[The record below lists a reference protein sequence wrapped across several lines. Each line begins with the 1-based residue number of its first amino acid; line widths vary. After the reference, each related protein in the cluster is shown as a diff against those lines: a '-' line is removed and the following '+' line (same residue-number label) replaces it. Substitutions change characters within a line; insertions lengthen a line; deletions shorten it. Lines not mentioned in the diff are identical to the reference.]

1 MSILRFV
8 PTLALSKSGKV
19 EGTTPSSQPAV
30 ASSLEFVVVSAI
42 LCSSQ
47 FGRGLLASS
56 HAGTRL
62 PIALVRPRRSPSSAA
77 LLRETRSLPFQTK
90 TGGNRSDASCKKSLN
105 MTSYGGIIR
114 IRLKGRSLM
123 TSSQPA
129 TRAPLF
135 CNEIII
141 HLLIRKYKQFSSLR
155 WNKKEQNRN
164 PMERK
169 RIKPKVYG
177 IKSEFLWNIFA
188 GNSSIFQ

>member
-1 MSILRFV
+1 MIQIR
-8 PTLALSKSGKV
+8 SGR
-19 EGTTPSSQPAV
+19 GQTPSSQPAA

-47 FGRGLLASS
+47 VGRGSLASS

-77 LLRETRSLPFQTK
+77 PLREMRSLPFQTK
-90 TGGNRSDASCKKSLN
+90 TGDNLSDASCKKSLN

-129 TRAPLF
+129 HELPCFVGT
-135 CNEIII
+135 II
-141 HLLIRKYKQFSSLR
+141 HLHEGYFKNRFEISSAR
-155 WNKKEQNRN
+155 
-164 PMERK
+164 
-169 RIKPKVYG
+169 
-177 IKSEFLWNIFA
+177 
-188 GNSSIFQ
+188 